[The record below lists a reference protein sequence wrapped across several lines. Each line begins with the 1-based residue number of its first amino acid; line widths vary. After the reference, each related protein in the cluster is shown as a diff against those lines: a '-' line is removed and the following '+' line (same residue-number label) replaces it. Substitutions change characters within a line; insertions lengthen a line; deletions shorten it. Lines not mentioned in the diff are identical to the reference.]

1 MKLTFKIT
9 SITIV
14 VVLMAFMIRL
24 FVKAE
29 SKIETNQSIILK
41 ENEDNINVENIINYN
56 DKHIIIKN
64 DTITFDK
71 EIIKGNLIA
80 HKINTNKLYL
90 IVKDAKNY
98 LYLIKDNK
106 ITKQIKHAIIPINFF
121 CHSFILKLFSF
132 V

>member
-64 DTITFDK
+64 DTNYYT
-71 EIIKGNLIA
+71 
-80 HKINTNKLYL
+80 
-90 IVKDAKNY
+90 IV
-98 LYLIKDNK
+98 
-106 ITKQIKHAIIPINFF
+106 T
-121 CHSFILKLFSF
+121 
-132 V
+132 